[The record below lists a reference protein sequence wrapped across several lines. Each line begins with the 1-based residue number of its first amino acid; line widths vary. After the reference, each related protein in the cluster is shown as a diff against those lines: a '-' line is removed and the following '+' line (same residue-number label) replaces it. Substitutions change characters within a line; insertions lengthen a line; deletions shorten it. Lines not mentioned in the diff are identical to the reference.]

1 MRRPDGHRLYTSPC
15 GIRTKWP
22 SGKRTPLYVIV
33 YNIERQ
39 NHYKMFEIIKKI
51 EKKRL
56 VPKQFQTIIGFMLP
70 EHPLIQK
77 GIGDKYISSP
87 LT

>member
-1 MRRPDGHRLYTSPC
+1 
-15 GIRTKWP
+15 
-22 SGKRTPLYVIV
+22 
-33 YNIERQ
+33 
-39 NHYKMFEIIKKI
+39 MFEIIEQKI

-56 VPKQFQTIIGFMLP
+56 VPKRYQTIIGFMLP

>member
-1 MRRPDGHRLYTSPC
+1 MHDRRSLTVQ
-15 GIRTKWP
+15 
-22 SGKRTPLYVIV
+22 YVIV

-56 VPKQFQTIIGFMLP
+56 VPKQYQTIIGFMLP